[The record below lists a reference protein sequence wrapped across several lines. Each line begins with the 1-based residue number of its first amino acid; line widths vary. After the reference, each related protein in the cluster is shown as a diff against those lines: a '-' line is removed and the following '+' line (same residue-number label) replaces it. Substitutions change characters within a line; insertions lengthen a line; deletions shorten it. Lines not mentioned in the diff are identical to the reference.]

1 MRSNLFIISQH
12 GWNYVIS
19 SAVFFVLFLLF
30 DFDFLALLSFAAMAF
45 FLFAF
50 RNPEREL
57 FSFEEDSV
65 LSPVDGIVSAIT
77 ELDDSEY
84 AYKIDIKSSYL
95 DVSILRA
102 PIDANVESLQF
113 EHGTKVS
120 TESKLFEDTSENV
133 EIVFLNKNGIK
144 IKVTHRVSQ
153 SFAPLSI
160 DAIKSQRVMKSSRY
174 GVMLCGITS
183 IYLPRNVRLN
193 VDLSNEVKAS
203 QTLLANLF

>member
-1 MRSNLFIISQH
+1 MRSNLFIIAQN

-19 SAVFFVLFLLF
+19 SAVLFLLFLLF
-30 DFDFLALLSFAAMAF
+30 DFDFLAFLTFATMLF

-57 FSFEEDSV
+57 LSFEEDSV
-65 LSPVDGIVSAIT
+65 LSPVDGVVSAIT

-84 AYKIDIKSSYL
+84 AYKIDVKSTYL
-95 DVSILRA
+95 DVSLLRA
-102 PIDANVESLQF
+102 PINANLQSVKFQNGTRVSSESP
-113 EHGTKVS
+113 
-120 TESKLFEDTSENV
+120 LFEDTNENV
-133 EIVFLNKNGIK
+133 EIVFLSKNGNK
-144 IKVTHRVSQ
+144 IKVTHRLTQ

-160 DAIKSQRVMKSSRY
+160 DVIKSQTLMKSSRY

-193 VDLSNEVKAS
+193 INLANEVKAS
-203 QTLLANLF
+203 ETLLANLY